1 MNQQPIVGSS
11 RPAASNGKSP
21 ARTYE
26 QIGSDRLLSIQN
38 VSETLGVC
46 PVTASKI
53 MKESGRSITL
63 HRKIY
68 ILESSF
74 LAYLRE
80 QEAEAC

>member
-1 MNQQPIVGSS
+1 MNQVRLSGATK
-11 RPAASNGKSP
+11 PAASNGKP
-21 ARTYE
+21 AARTYE
-26 QIGSDRLLSIQN
+26 QIGSDRLLGIQN

-46 PVTASKI
+46 PVTASRI

-74 LAYLRE
+74 LAFLRE
-80 QEAEAC
+80 REVEAC